1 MVKGMEIFREYFQ
14 DYTDQYVLIGG
25 AACDI
30 SFENHNADFR
40 VTKDLDIVL
49 IKSLKI
55 RGVRA
60 EAIYQLG

>member
-30 SFENHNADFR
+30 CNLRTPSDGFAEQNGRDAERAD
-40 VTKDLDIVL
+40 
-49 IKSLKI
+49 
-55 RGVRA
+55 
-60 EAIYQLG
+60 